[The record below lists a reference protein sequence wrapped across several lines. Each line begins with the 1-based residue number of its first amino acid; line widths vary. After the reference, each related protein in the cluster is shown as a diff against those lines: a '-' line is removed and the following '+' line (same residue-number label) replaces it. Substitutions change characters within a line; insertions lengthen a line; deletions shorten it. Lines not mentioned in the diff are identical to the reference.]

1 MKDQIIK
8 MLIEITGDEEI
19 GRDLELN
26 LFKNG
31 LLYSMAIIEVILG
44 IEDVFGIK
52 LNPSELE
59 KENIESVNK
68 IYDFLSNYKEIQKI
82 NMEEGK

>member
-31 LLYSMAIIEVILG
+31 LLDSMAIIEVILG